1 MKKQKVILAIIG
13 SVAGVFLSSCQSKE
27 KKLENAQENVVE
39 ANEDLD
45 KAQEEYRMDQENH
58 LHENEM
64 MIETYK
70 NNEKELKEDIR
81 ADYHR
86 KVDSLEMKNKD
97 LRVKLNAYDKKDKD
111 NERWESFKHEFNHDM
126 EELKNSFKDIGKN
139 NVK

>member
-1 MKKQKVILAIIG
+1 MKNQKVILAVFG

-45 KAQEEYRMDQENH
+45 KAQQEYRMEQENR

-64 MIETYK
+64 EIETYR

-86 KVDSLEMKNKD
+86 MVDSLEARNKN
-97 LRVKLNAYDKKDKD
+97 LRIKLNTYDKKDKD
-111 NERWESFKHEFNHDM
+111 NTRWESFKREFNHDM